1 MWEVL
6 PTLLAPQV
14 PPPAGIHGIPSIPI
28 MLFQSSWAVLLL
40 CTTAGFLGWLGLAA
54 PPKKEELWETWM
66 RSALDETP
74 VAQLMQDIARWMGNV
89 SSCRA
94 AELQGGQL
102 SNLHQ
107 EQERPQDIHPQP
119 ESILVLQ
126 EVMEKLQ
133 RVNQSLELMLM
144 ALEDAQSRLEKH
156 LEHLKAVPDLD
167 GQSQSV
173 TSSCIPHSSYLV
185 LLVLPLV
192 PVSFRAIL
200 LLLFLASSTL
210 GIPAISTLL
219 VLAAAGH
226 WLLASACRG
235 ARRIRPVVSREKARY
250 RLTSTPERE
259 CDMELLQE
267 ELDRMEMSCLQNERC
282 PQEPSPLE
290 QSQEVAGDIP
300 QVTGQVS
307 PDSDR
312 QRTTPSS
319 CGVRCWVGCP
329 HVGVVPQNLLL
340 GATWVSLR
348 VRSFRVGVSSPWW
361 HLWVCGN
368 PFGDREGWG
377 HDIQGG
383 IWGGK
388 GCPEGWPRHPRG
400 QGTSAGTPFFP
411 NQVTTELVMYAGKL
425 WEPKPCSPRANMCPC
440 QGLTRA
446 GQRCRKKAIPGLEFC
461 HIHSTSSSSAMDSSP
476 HF

>member
-6 PTLLAPQV
+6 PTLPAPQV
-14 PPPAGIHGIPSIPI
+14 PPPAGIHGTPSIPI
-28 MLFQSSWAVLLL
+28 MLLQSSWAVLLL
-40 CTTAGFLGWLGLAA
+40 CATAGFWGWLGLAA
-54 PPKKEELWETWM
+54 HPEKEELWETWM
-66 RSALDETP
+66 RSALDEIP
-74 VAQLMQDIARWMGNV
+74 VAQLVQDIAHRMGNM
-89 SSCRA
+89 SSRGA
-94 AELQGGQL
+94 AELQGGHQVVP

-107 EQERPQDIHPQP
+107 EQERPQDVHPQP

-133 RVNQSLELMLM
+133 KVNQSLELVLT

-156 LEHLKAVPDLD
+156 LEHLKAIPDPD

-173 TSSCIPHSSYLV
+173 TSSCIPHSSYFT

-192 PVSFRAIL
+192 PASFQAIF
-200 LLLFLASSTL
+200 LLLFLASSAL

-226 WLLASACRG
+226 WLLASGCRG
-235 ARRIRPVVSREKARY
+235 AGRIRPVVPREKARY

-282 PQEPSPLE
+282 PQEPSHLE
-290 QSQEVAGDIP
+290 QPQEVARDIP
-300 QVTGQVS
+300 KFTGQVS
-307 PDSDR
+307 PDPDG

-319 CGVRCWVGCP
+319 CGV
-329 HVGVVPQNLLL
+329 
-340 GATWVSLR
+340 T
-348 VRSFRVGVSSPWW
+348 
-361 HLWVCGN
+361 
-368 PFGDREGWG
+368 
-377 HDIQGG
+377 
-383 IWGGK
+383 
-388 GCPEGWPRHPRG
+388 PEP
-400 QGTSAGTPFFP
+400 
-411 NQVTTELVMYAGKL
+411 VMDAGKL
-425 WEPKPCSPRANMCPC
+425 LEPKACTPRANMSPC

-461 HIHSTSSSSAMDSSP
+461 HIHTTSSSSAMDSSP
-476 HF
+476 RF